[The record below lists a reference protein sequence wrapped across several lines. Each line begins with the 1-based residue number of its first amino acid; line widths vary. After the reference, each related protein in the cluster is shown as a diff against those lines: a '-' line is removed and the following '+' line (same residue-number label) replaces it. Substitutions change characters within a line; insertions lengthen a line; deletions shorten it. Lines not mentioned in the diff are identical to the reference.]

1 MKKPKPM
8 IKEEAVN
15 LLLTRKF
22 TYEEIDRELEEARG
36 GKSKYYLI
44 SMLLVNNEWDW
55 KKVRHFIMD
64 SFLIDTNS
72 VSAIFRNYKN
82 ALANIGVKWED
93 YEKSFKEAKKNA
105 EKDVKELL
113 TTEAKRAVKKL
124 SGVLDLFNIKSAK
137 TIFEIEELLETN
149 APITDSTLLLH
160 AKELYYV
167 FKAQALGEIV
177 TRRTTVSYDA
187 VGYDRDTNNID
198 ELPIAENNL
207 GQRLIVETTQSMP
220 PDAKSASMMLV
231 MYEIIQNL
239 QGKTGTYA
247 SKDEL
252 DREYAKYIDE
262 SLRERNAMI
271 ARGSNI
277 A

>member
-1 MKKPKPM
+1 
-8 IKEEAVN
+8 
-15 LLLTRKF
+15 L
-22 TYEEIDRELEEARG
+22 
-36 GKSKYYLI
+36 
-44 SMLLVNNEWDW
+44 
-55 KKVRHFIMD
+55 
-64 SFLIDTNS
+64 
-72 VSAIFRNYKN
+72 
-82 ALANIGVKWED
+82 
-93 YEKSFKEAKKNA
+93 
-105 EKDVKELL
+105 
-113 TTEAKRAVKKL
+113 
-124 SGVLDLFNIKSAK
+124 
-137 TIFEIEELLETN
+137 EIEELLQTN

-207 GQRLIVETTQSMP
+207 GQKLIVETTQSMP